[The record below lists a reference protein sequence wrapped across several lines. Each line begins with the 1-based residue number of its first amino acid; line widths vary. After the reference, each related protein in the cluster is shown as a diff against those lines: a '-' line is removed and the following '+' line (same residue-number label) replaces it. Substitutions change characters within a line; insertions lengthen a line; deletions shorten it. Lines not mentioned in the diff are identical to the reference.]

1 MKVEEAELRLIM
13 LGMLIDAEV
22 SKGGANDVGMWILS
36 SAGLDNVLNVLLVIA
51 AVAAVTTVSPEES
64 AEVTEA
70 ESLPSSGIEVSNND
84 CSCSGSVSSGTAA
97 SLDPSMLDT
106 VPVLSSAVPSPTVSI
121 NPSGLIENPSVS
133 STSLSLSLARRCS
146 SIIAKHFLA
155 SVSMAACRSWR

>member
-121 NPSGLIENPSVS
+121 NPSVS
-133 STSLSLSLARRCS
+133 STSLSLSLAMRCS